1 MNENEMDAA
10 REAEF
15 MKAFAS
21 QVARNDASCQARG
34 KLPRNYAIGGAREIL
49 KGISGPATR
58 VVSVG
63 RAVMPIATGA
73 ETFAA
78 IRCEVAV

>member
-1 MNENEMDAA
+1 MSENELDAA

-34 KLPRNYAIGGAREIL
+34 KLQRNYAIGGALEIL

-58 VVSVG
+58 VVSTG
-63 RAVMPIATGA
+63 KAVMPMATGA

-78 IRCEVAV
+78 TK

>member
-34 KLPRNYAIGGAREIL
+34 KTAKELRDRRGSGNIEDDFGSYNAS
-49 KGISGPATR
+49 GIHRQSNDADGNR
-58 VVSVG
+58 
-63 RAVMPIATGA
+63 R
-73 ETFAA
+73 
-78 IRCEVAV
+78 

>member
-1 MNENEMDAA
+1 VNENELDAA

-34 KLPRNYAIGGAREIL
+34 KLQRNYAMGGAREIL

-58 VVSVG
+58 VVSTG
-63 RAVMPIATGA
+63 NAVMPMATGA
-73 ETFAA
+73 ETVLAT
-78 IRCEVAV
+78 RCEVAV